1 MGAYDKNGTQLTAV
15 YDKNGNPLN
24 LAYDKNGNEI
34 FRGHAVSQNYTKS
47 TMYQLDMPTGTQGMA
62 CDSITQSIAQFY
74 TSYFYMIDLSDG
86 SYKKMTGPVTR
97 GHNTAQFAPTKTA
110 QQTYPLLY
118 VSGDRITDDEVNY
131 YTIVP
136 VFEVG
141 TDTYQCVKVYVVP
154 TRTGFAMRRLCVDFE
169 NEIIYFIYSTSYD
182 ETSDCTYIEAW
193 DMNSVDDITITSV
206 SALNPSE
213 GFLLMT
219 DMLSQFTIP
228 WVPEM
233 QAATF
238 FDGMICMLSDRS
250 GAENKYVQFVDVVSQ
265 SVYMTIPLN
274 EGGEWEGISFLFN
287 SETEQHDMILSKRS
301 TTPAEFYRYQFD
313 LD

>member
-1 MGAYDKNGTQLTAV
+1 MAVYDKSGMQLTAV
-15 YDKNGNPLN
+15 YDKNGNPLT

-34 FRGHAVSQNYTKS
+34 FRGHAISRNITKS

-86 SYKKMTGPVTR
+86 SYKRMTGPVTY
-97 GHNTAQFAPTKTA
+97 GHNTAQFAPTKTE
-110 QQTYPLLY
+110 QQIYPLLY
-118 VSGDRITDDEVNY
+118 VSGDKITDNEVDY
-131 YTIVP
+131 QLVP

-141 TDTYQCVKVYVVP
+141 SDSYQCVRVYAIP
-154 TRTGFAMRRLCVDFE
+154 TITGYGMRRLCIDFE
-169 NEIIYFIYSTSYD
+169 NSVIWFVYATSYYD
-182 ETSDCTYIEAW
+182 TSDCIHIESW
-193 DMNSVDDITITSV
+193 SMNDVEEITLSSIS
-206 SALNPSE
+206 SLNPSE
-213 GFLLMT
+213 GMWLT
-219 DMLSQFTIP
+219 TNMLSSFTLP
-228 WVPEM
+228 WVPEV
-233 QAATF
+233 QAITF

-250 GAENKYVQFVDVVSQ
+250 GAANKYVQFVDVVSQ

-274 EGGEWEGISFLFN
+274 EGGEWEGIDFLYN
-287 SETEQHDMILSKRS
+287 SETEQYDMILSKRD